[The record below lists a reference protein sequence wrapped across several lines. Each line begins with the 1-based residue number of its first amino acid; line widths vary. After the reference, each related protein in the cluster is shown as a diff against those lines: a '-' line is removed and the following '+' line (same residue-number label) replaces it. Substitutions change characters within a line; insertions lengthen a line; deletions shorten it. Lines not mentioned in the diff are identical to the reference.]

1 MNRSRSSS
9 RLCYLACLALLLGST
24 PAAAESSSA
33 QRATAEALFQQ
44 AAQLM
49 DEKRFSEACEK
60 FSASQELDAGLGT
73 MLYLA
78 DCYEQAG
85 RSASAWAL
93 FREAEDAA
101 RRAAQ
106 PDREHIAG
114 ERAASL
120 ETRLSK
126 LELRVP
132 EALRPPGL
140 ELRLNDTLVPS
151 ASWNVALPVDPG
163 AARIEAR
170 APGKKPWTVQVKIET
185 GPASQVVTVQ
195 GLLDAPK
202 PLPANSSAAGVG
214 GSARPALGSTRRI
227 LGYVMGTA
235 GIVALAAG
243 GFFGYRA
250 YSLNKQS
257 KRDCRVED
265 PNACTPAGASARSDA
280 KSSGALS
287 TVATVGGGALLIGG
301 VTLIFTAPSSH
312 AARAGAVNPSQA
324 SSPTFG
330 LQLQGVW

>member
-1 MNRSRSSS
+1 MNHSRWSSG
-9 RLCYLACLALLLGST
+9 LCYLTCLGLLLGST
-24 PAAAESSSA
+24 PAAAEVSSA

-60 FSASQELDAGLGT
+60 FSASQGLDAGLGT

-101 RRAAQ
+101 QRATQ

-120 ETRLSK
+120 ESRLSK

-132 EALRPPGL
+132 EADRVPGL

-163 AARIEAR
+163 ATRIEAR
-170 APGKKPWTVQVKIET
+170 APGKKPWTVRVQIET
-185 GPASQVVTVQ
+185 GPANQVVTVQ

-202 PLPANSSAAGVG
+202 PLRASSSAANVG
-214 GSARPALGSTRRI
+214 GSARPAPRSAQRI
-227 LGYVMGTA
+227 VGYVMGTA

-257 KRDCRVED
+257 KRDCRIED
-265 PNACTPAGASARSDA
+265 PNACTPAGASARGDA
-280 KSSGALS
+280 KTSGTVS

-312 AARAGAVNPSQA
+312 AARAGTVSPSQA